1 MAGTLDPT
9 RTGGGLMA
17 KASPRSDG
25 PLALALL
32 DFVGTIPT
40 SRQHAVDEP
49 RAVAARLTRAAA
61 RTAAATSG
69 SLALP
74 PGPLGLLTVLPD
86 LFAVWKIQS
95 QLVADIAAVYGRSDA
110 LTKEQMLYC
119 LFRHLASQA
128 VRDLL
133 VRAGERWLIQRASL
147 AVLQSVAQRIG
158 LHLSKKVI
166 GAGLSRWLPLVGAVG
181 VAGYAYYDTRQVAA
195 TAIALFENDA
205 TILAAPL

>member
-1 MAGTLDPT
+1 
-9 RTGGGLMA
+9 MA